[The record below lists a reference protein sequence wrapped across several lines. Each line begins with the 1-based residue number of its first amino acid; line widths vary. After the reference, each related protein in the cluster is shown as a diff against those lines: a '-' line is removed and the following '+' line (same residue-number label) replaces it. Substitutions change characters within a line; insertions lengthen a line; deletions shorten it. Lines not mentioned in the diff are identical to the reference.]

1 MYWPSVTPRPASGCV
16 IYVSVKFDK
25 MYLYS
30 FGIILNFF
38 SLALYLV
45 VRADGMLG
53 VDFFV

>member
-25 MYLYS
+25 IYLYS
-30 FGIILNFF
+30 FGIILDLF